1 MKAWRFPWWVKLTLK
16 LFKQIKTGDISAL
29 VIIVIICIVW
39 FLSGRAGENLTADIY
54 LDGEKVQ
61 SIALSELDGEKTV
74 KVGGC
79 EILLRDDGAAFL
91 NSKCADKLCEKRGML
106 KRAGD
111 TMACVPERVVLSLK
125 SDKASDFD
133 SVVY

>member
-1 MKAWRFPWWVKLTLK
+1 MKKWRFPWWVKLTLK
-16 LFKQIKTGDISAL
+16 LFKQIKKGDIAAL
-29 VIIVIICIVW
+29 LIIVILCIAW
-39 FLSGRAGENLTADIY
+39 FLSGTAGEKLRADIY

-61 SIALSELDGEKTV
+61 SVALSELAEEKTV
-74 KVGGC
+74 TVGGC
-79 EILLRDDGAAFL
+79 EILLAGDGAAFVH
-91 NSKCADKLCEKRGML
+91 SECSDKLCEKRGKL

-125 SDKASDFD
+125 SDKARDFD

>member
-1 MKAWRFPWWVKLTLK
+1 MKAWKFPWWVKLTLK
-16 LFKQIKTGDISAL
+16 LFKQIKKGDIAAFL
-29 VIIVIICIVW
+29 IIVILCIVW
-39 FLSGRAGENLTADIY
+39 FLSGTSQGKLRADIY
-54 LDGEKVQ
+54 LDGEMVQ
-61 SIALSELDGEKTV
+61 SVLLSELGEEKTV
-74 KVGGC
+74 KVGRC
-79 EILLRDDGAAFL
+79 EILLTGDGAAFL
-91 NSKCADKLCEKRGML
+91 HSECSDKLCEKRGKL